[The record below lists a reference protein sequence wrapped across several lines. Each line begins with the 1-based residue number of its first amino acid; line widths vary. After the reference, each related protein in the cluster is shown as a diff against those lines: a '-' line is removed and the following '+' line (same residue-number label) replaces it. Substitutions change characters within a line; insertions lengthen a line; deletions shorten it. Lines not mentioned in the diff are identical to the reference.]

1 MRCLRLIAVV
11 ISLAVFLPS
20 ALHAAPNIIATNIVA
35 TCDTAG
41 VTLTVTLNPITYGFF
56 GQSLYYHIDPPS
68 NGVLATGTNPMVFTT
83 PALSAGNH
91 ILWISTMAAPQG
103 GSSSQNYPFVVPNCK
118 KGVTWV
124 HSASNAQTGTIT
136 VGCGSSG
143 PSPCGPIHGD
153 TLCTQLRPLLC
164 TYKPSPPAPP
174 FQVPAGVNN
183 SDQYYR
189 WSGGVVATTQ
199 PVAGNTFSHLSASPT
214 PSQNADAYCA
224 TQFGPGWR
232 VAEFHDGWG
241 WNFQAYGGTVSAP
254 TVPSTRFWVH
264 VNDQS
269 DANCWATP

>member
-20 ALHAAPNIIATNIVA
+20 TLHAALNIIATNIVA
-35 TCDTAG
+35 TCDTGG
-41 VTLTVTLNPITYGFF
+41 VTLTVTLDPGTYRFF
-56 GQSLYYHIDPPS
+56 VTGSGSPLYYHIDGAS

-83 PALSAGNH
+83 PALSAGIHN
-91 ILWISTMAAPQG
+91 LLISATGAA
-103 GSSSQNYPFVVPNCK
+103 SQNYQFVVPNCK

-164 TYKPSPPAPP
+164 IYKPSPPAPP

-183 SDQYYR
+183 SDRYYR

-199 PVAGNTFSHLSASPT
+199 PVAGSSFSNLRASLTPT
-214 PSQNADAYCA
+214 QNADHYCEL
-224 TQFGPGWR
+224 QFGPGWR

-254 TVPSTRFWVH
+254 TVPSTRFWVE
-264 VNDQS
+264 VNDQP